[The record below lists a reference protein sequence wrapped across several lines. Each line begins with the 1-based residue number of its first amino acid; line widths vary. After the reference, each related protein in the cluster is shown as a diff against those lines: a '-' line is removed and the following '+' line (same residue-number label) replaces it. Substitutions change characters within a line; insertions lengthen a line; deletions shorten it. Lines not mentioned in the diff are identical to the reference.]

1 MENIQDNT
9 IFDLAIDEEGKSHI
23 SSIAQWANISAIV
36 GFAGIGISIIG
47 VVIVLIRASEFSGSA
62 ANSGSGIF
70 SLLISTAIALLLNI
84 TLINAAI
91 NLKKGIDQTDQGHFS
106 LGLTKLAMYFKI
118 LGILTIIILVI
129 ATLVLLV
136 VALVGAGR
144 STF

>member
-47 VVIVLIRASEFSGSA
+47 VVIGLMRVSENSA
-62 ANSGSGIF
+62 AAAGSGVF
-70 SLLISTAIALLLNI
+70 GLFISTAIALLLNI

-118 LGILTIIILVI
+118 LGIITIIVLVI
-129 ATLVLLV
+129 VTLILLV